1 MSTHTFS
8 RRSSARTS
16 FPTPLLTRLGAAA
29 LMALGV
35 ATGAQAQDL
44 AYLRGLLDATPQG
57 GWVQVN
63 QNKFSDSWASAAQGG
78 LPSGT
83 YSDPGAIV
91 RAWSSFAW
99 DSNRHQ
105 LLLWGGGHANYMGNE
120 MYVWDGTTGNWSRG
134 SLPTR
139 LQQYNTTSTF
149 FTVDN
154 VTPQSAHT
162 YDNNLFLPVNDRFVT
177 FGGAAFNSGGIFV
190 TKGANGQP
198 VPAGPWMWDPSKAD
212 PNKVGGV
219 TGSGYLPSTQGG
231 NMWTNER
238 GNWTGK
244 GPGASQVETNSAYRT
259 ENGKDV
265 VYITG
270 DSNASGWQSL
280 YRYEVGNVA
289 AGQPGKFQQVG
300 VSWYAPAFQSAA
312 VIDTKNNLY
321 VHTSVNGS
329 FRGLGVW
336 DLSVLPNNGA
346 GQTVD
351 CTFTFTI
358 QSDRCLF
365 DKYITLEDAAHNV
378 FSVNVDHGIAYDE
391 ATGKFY
397 LWDGKDKGTLWAT
410 QAEYNANG
418 TLDQTWT
425 VTKLLSATTAQPN
438 GSFTTGVIG
447 KWHYVAELGAFI
459 ALDSFNSTTQDAG
472 VWMYKPFFAA
482 AVPEPGTWAMLL
494 SGLCTVGWLASRR
507 RKTGGR
513 LH

>member
-1 MSTHTFS
+1 MSKQES
-8 RRSSARTS
+8 LRRSCARSS
-16 FPTPLLTRLGAAA
+16 FPIRTCSRLSAAA
-29 LMALGV
+29 LVALG
-35 ATGAQAQDL
+35 ATAGAHAQDL
-44 AYLRGLLDATPQG
+44 SYLRGLLDATPQG

-63 QNKFSDSWASAAQGG
+63 QNKFSDSWATAAQGG

-99 DSNRHQ
+99 DSNRGQ

-120 MYVWDGTTGNWSRG
+120 MYVFDGATGTWERG

-139 LQQYNTTSTF
+139 LQQYNTSSTF

-162 YDNNLFLPVNDRFVT
+162 YDNSLYLPVNDRFVT
-177 FGGAAFNSGGIFV
+177 FGGAAFNSGGNFV
-190 TKGANGQP
+190 VKGPSGTP
-198 VPAGPWMWDPSKAD
+198 VAAGPWMWDPSKAD

-219 TGSGYLPSTQGG
+219 TGSGYLGSTQGG

-244 GPGASQVETNSAYRT
+244 GPGASQIETNSAYRT

-289 AGQPGKFQQVG
+289 AGEPGKFQQVG

-312 VIDTKNNLY
+312 VIDTLNNLY

-336 DLSVLPNNGA
+336 NLSTLPNNGA
-346 GQTVD
+346 GATVD

-365 DKYITLEDAAHNV
+365 DQYITLEESNGTV

-391 ATGKFY
+391 ATGKYY

-410 QAEYNANG
+410 QAEFNTNG
-418 TLDQTWT
+418 SLDSKWT
-425 VTKLLSATTAQPN
+425 VTKLVSATTDQPN
-438 GSFTTGVIG
+438 GSFSTGVLG
-447 KWHYVAELGAFI
+447 KWQYVAELGAFV
-459 ALDSFNSTTQDAG
+459 ALDSFNNTTQDAG
-472 VWMYKPFFAA
+472 VWLYKPFFAA
-482 AVPEPGTWAMLL
+482 AVPEPGSWAMMLA
-494 SGLCTVGWLASRR
+494 GLCTVGWLASRR
-507 RKTGGR
+507 RKPGSR